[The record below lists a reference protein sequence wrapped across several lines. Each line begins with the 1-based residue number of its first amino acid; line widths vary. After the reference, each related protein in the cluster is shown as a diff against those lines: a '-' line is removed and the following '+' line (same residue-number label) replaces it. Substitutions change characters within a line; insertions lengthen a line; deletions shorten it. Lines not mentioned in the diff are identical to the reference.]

1 MECYNISMIYY
12 KLKIYTKASVP
23 TGTGA
28 FFIERTVI
36 AVLSNPKWE
45 AFCLHYAK
53 TGNASEAYRN
63 AGYETKNPRSV
74 YSNCNRLLK
83 NDDIKGR
90 IQELLEEMASEKIAD
105 IREIH
110 EMLTSI
116 LRGETTDDVVVTEG
130 CGDGVSEAKIVQ
142 VRTNN
147 AMRIKAATELAK
159 MKGAYDNKLNV
170 TVTVPVFSG
179 EEGLED

>member
-1 MECYNISMIYY
+1 
-12 KLKIYTKASVP
+12 
-23 TGTGA
+23 
-28 FFIERTVI
+28 
-36 AVLSNPKWE
+36 VLENPKWE

-53 TGNASEAYRN
+53 TGNASEAYKL
-63 AGYETKNPRSV
+63 AGYKTDNARSI

-110 EMLTSI
+110 EMLTAI

-159 MKGAYDNKLNV
+159 MKGAYDSKTNINV
-170 TVTVPVFSG
+170 VIPVFGG
-179 EEGLED
+179 EESLED

>member
-1 MECYNISMIYY
+1 MG
-12 KLKIYTKASVP
+12 L
-23 TGTGA
+23 GA
-28 FFIERTVI
+28 FLRRKDVI
-36 AVLSNPKWE
+36 AVLANPKWE

-53 TGNASEAYRN
+53 TGNASEAYKQ
-63 AGYETKNPRSV
+63 AGYKTDNARSI

-90 IQELLEEMASEKIAD
+90 IQELLAEMASEKIAD

-110 EMLTSI
+110 EYLTSVI
-116 LRGETTDDVVVTEG
+116 RGETTDDVVVTEG
-130 CGDGVSEAKIVQ
+130 CGDGVSEATIVQ

-159 MKGAYDNKLNV
+159 MKGAYDSKTNINV
-170 TVTVPVFSG
+170 VIPVFGG
-179 EEGLED
+179 EDGLED

>member
-1 MECYNISMIYY
+1 M
-12 KLKIYTKASVP
+12 L
-23 TGTGA
+23 
-28 FFIERTVI
+28 
-36 AVLSNPKWE
+36 NPKQE

-53 TGNASEAYRN
+53 TGNATESYKV
-63 AGYETKNPRSV
+63 AGYQCKNDAVVAASAVRLLNQV
-74 YSNCNRLLK
+74 KVKNRLA
-83 NDDIKGR
+83 
-90 IQELLEEMASEKIAD
+90 ELTEQMANEKIAD